1 MAKKETSVK
10 KTETKKKSSAKKN
23 TISKESKK
31 VVKITEQQIPS
42 IVEKTQVS
50 STIEEVNLEKFK
62 NEKGEYDLT
71 KASEEEAKS
80 AYKQL
85 ESDDEIHIVNTQ
97 VINGDPAVLS
107 PVESTKE
114 EEVEETEN
122 GESIV
127 AEKKESKVNKIIKKF
142 NQNFGY
148 LWNGQMI
155 DF

>member
-1 MAKKETSVK
+1 MANKETSVK
-10 KTETKKKSSAKKN
+10 KTETKKKSSTKKN

-31 VVKITEQQIPS
+31 EVKITEQQFPS
-42 IVEKTQVS
+42 IVEKTQDS

-71 KASEEEAKS
+71 KASEEEVKS
-80 AYKQL
+80 VYKQL
-85 ESDDEIHIVNTQ
+85 ESDDEIHIVKTQ

-122 GESIV
+122 GEPIV
-127 AEKKESKVNKIIKKF
+127 VEKKENKITKRKS
-142 NQNFGY
+142 QTFGY
-148 LWNGQMI
+148 FWNGQTI